1 LKAIL
6 KAVWKKRIV
15 LNFNF
20 QGIALRGFFLGVEL
34 KTRLASVS
42 LERPTVLA
50 SGFLGVNS
58 GILKRAAECGAGA
71 VTTKSIGP
79 EKRDGHNNPIIV
91 ELETGLINAVG
102 LPTPG
107 FKNMEEEWREL
118 QDCKVPVIASIF
130 GANVQEFVQVA
141 EFVAQKKPAMIELNI
156 SCPNSKE
163 HGVIFGT
170 SREASFEVVSAVK
183 NVAGKIPVMPKLT
196 PQALNIAEIGKA
208 CEEAGADALCAIN
221 TLGPG
226 MVINI
231 EAHKPVLH
239 YKTGGLSGPAIKP
252 IAVRCVFQL
261 FESVKIPILGLGGIT
276 NGRDAVEIIQAGASA
291 VGVGTAIHYR
301 GIEAFSQI
309 NREIEEWM
317 QLNGFSSIEKLRGI
331 AHD

>member
-1 LKAIL
+1 MGNIINASLA
-6 KAVWKKRIV
+6 
-15 LNFNF
+15 
-20 QGIALRGFFLGVEL
+20 GVEL
-34 KTRLASVS
+34 KT
-42 LERPTVLA
+42 PTILA

-71 VTTKSIGP
+71 VTTKSIGF
-79 EKRDGHNNPIIV
+79 EKRDGHNNPTV
-91 ELETGLINAVG
+91 FELEAGTGLINAVG

-107 FKNMEEEWREL
+107 FRNMEEEWLEL
-118 QDCKVPVIASIF
+118 KECKVPVIASIF
-130 GANVQEFVQVA
+130 GASVQEFVEVA
-141 EFVAQKKPAMIELNI
+141 EFVAGKKPAMIELNI
-156 SCPNSKE
+156 SCPNSKS
-163 HGVIFGT
+163 HGQLFGT
-170 SREASFEVVSAVK
+170 SKEASFEVTSAVK
-183 NVAGKIPVMPKLT
+183 NVIGKIPLMPKLS

-231 EAHKPVLH
+231 EARKPVLH

-252 IAVRCVFQL
+252 IAVRCVWQL

-291 VGVGTAIHYR
+291 VGVGTAIHYN
-301 GIEAFSQI
+301 GIEAFGKI
-309 NREIEEWM
+309 NSELEDWM
-317 QLNGFSSIEKLRGI
+317 QANGFSSIEKLRGI